1 MTVYGATNDSGV
13 RTGEL
18 RRVDVVVVGA
28 GQAGLSA
35 AYHLRRRGF
44 APYRAGADGGFVV
57 LDGDTAPGGAWAHR
71 SPSLRMATVHGFH
84 DLPDFE
90 LPEPDPDAPAREVV
104 PGYFA
109 AYEARHALPVVRPVR
124 VLAVRSASDLPDA
137 GTDARTGAGTDART
151 DTRTDG
157 GTEDGHEVAP
167 GGRLLVETDRGTW
180 STRALINA
188 TGTWTRPF
196 LPHYPGHF
204 AGRQLHYAAY
214 RGPEEFAG
222 RRVLVVGGGASAIQ
236 VLSEIATVGETV
248 WVTRTPPVFHDGP
261 FTPEY
266 GRAVVAKVEERVRQG
281 LPVRSVVSVTGL
293 GPSVAYRRAE
303 ELGAL
308 HRRPMFDRLT
318 EHGVAW
324 GDEELAVDAI
334 VWATGFRP
342 EVGHLAPLG
351 LRSAGGGI
359 ALTGPRATADPRV
372 HLVGYGPSAS
382 TVGANRAGRAAVNDI
397 VGLLGAPAPAA
408 PRPAG
413 PAVAP
418 AAGTAPA
425 AVGGREPV
433 TVAVR

>member
-1 MTVYGATNDSGV
+1 M
-13 RTGEL
+13 
-18 RRVDVVVVGA
+18 DVLVVGA

-44 APYRAGADGGFVV
+44 APHRAGADGGFVV
-57 LDGDTAPGGAWAHR
+57 LDADAAPGGAWAHR
-71 SPSLRMATVHGFH
+71 SPSLRMATVHGVH
-84 DLPDFE
+84 DLPDAEFPPPA
-90 LPEPDPDAPAREVV
+90 PEAPAREVV
-104 PGYFA
+104 PRYFA
-109 AYEARHALPVVRPVR
+109 AYEAQHALPVVRPVTVR
-124 VLAVRSASDLPDA
+124 AVRAENERPDS
-137 GTDARTGAGTDART
+137 
-151 DTRTDG
+151 
-157 GTEDGHEVAP
+157 
-167 GGRLLVETDRGTW
+167 RLLVETDRGTW

-196 LPHYPGHF
+196 LPHYPGRF
-204 AGRQLHYAAY
+204 AGRQLHYAEY
-214 RGPEEFAG
+214 RGPEEFTG
-222 RRVLVVGGGASAIQ
+222 KRVLVVGGGASAIQ
-236 VLSEIATVGETV
+236 VLSEVAAVGETV
-248 WVTRTPPVFHDGP
+248 WVTRSAPVYHDGP

-324 GDEELAVDAI
+324 GEEELAVDAI

-351 LRSAGGGI
+351 LRSPGGGI
-359 ALTGPRATADPRV
+359 ALTGTRATADPRV

-382 TVGANRAGRAAVNDI
+382 TVGANRAGRAAVNDL
-397 VGLLGAPAPAA
+397 VRLLGDPVLGKPAPGKPELSEPTLGEQA
-408 PRPAG
+408 PGEPELGEPAM
-413 PAVAP
+413 
-418 AAGTAPA
+418 APA
-425 AVGGREPV
+425 AV
-433 TVAVR
+433 

>member
-1 MTVYGATNDSGV
+1 M
-13 RTGEL
+13 
-18 RRVDVVVVGA
+18 RRVDVLVVGA

-44 APYRAGADGGFVV
+44 SPYRADAGTDTDTGTAAEVDGARADGAGFVV
-57 LDGDTAPGGAWAHR
+57 LDADDFPGGAWAHR

-90 LPEPDPDAPAREVV
+90 LPEPDPAAPAREVV

-109 AYEARHALPVVRPVR
+109 AYEAKHALPVVRPVR
-124 VLAVRSASDLPDA
+124 VRAVRSESDRPDA
-137 GTDARTGAGTDART
+137 
-151 DTRTDG
+151 
-157 GTEDGHEVAP
+157 
-167 GGRLLVETDRGTW
+167 RLLVETDAGTW

-204 AGRQLHYAAY
+204 AGRQLHYAEY

-222 RRVLVVGGGASAIQ
+222 KRVLVVGGGASAIQ
-236 VLSEIATVGETV
+236 VLSEVAAVGETV
-248 WVTRTPPVFHDGP
+248 WVTRTPPVFHEGP

-318 EHGVAW
+318 ERGVAW

-351 LRSAGGGI
+351 LRSPGGGI
-359 ALTGPRATADPRV
+359 ALSGTRATADPRV

-382 TVGANRAGRAAVNDI
+382 TVGANRAGRAAVNEL
-397 VGLLGAPAPAA
+397 VALLGAPAPVEAA
-408 PRPAG
+408 IGRP
-413 PAVAP
+413 
-418 AAGTAPA
+418 
-425 AVGGREPV
+425 
-433 TVAVR
+433 

>member
-1 MTVYGATNDSGV
+1 M
-13 RTGEL
+13 
-18 RRVDVVVVGA
+18 
-28 GQAGLSA
+28 
-35 AYHLRRRGF
+35 
-44 APYRAGADGGFVV
+44 
-57 LDGDTAPGGAWAHR
+57 
-71 SPSLRMATVHGFH
+71 
-84 DLPDFE
+84 
-90 LPEPDPDAPAREVV
+90 V

-109 AYEARHALPVVRPVR
+109 AYEARHALPVVRPV
-124 VLAVRSASDLPDA
+124 AVRAVRAESEHPDS
-137 GTDARTGAGTDART
+137 
-151 DTRTDG
+151 
-157 GTEDGHEVAP
+157 
-167 GGRLLVETDRGTW
+167 RLLVETDRGTW

-196 LPHYPGHF
+196 LPHYPGHY
-204 AGRQLHYAAY
+204 AGRQLHYADY

-222 RRVLVVGGGASAIQ
+222 KRVLVVGGGASAIQ
-236 VLSEIATVGETV
+236 VLSEVAAVGRTV
-248 WVTRTPPVFHDGP
+248 WVTRSEPVYHDGP

-308 HRRPMFDRLT
+308 HRQPMFDRLT

-351 LRSAGGGI
+351 LRSPGGGI
-359 ALTGPRATADPRV
+359 ALTGTRATADPRV

-382 TVGANRAGRAAVNDI
+382 TVGATGPGVR
-397 VGLLGAPAPAA
+397 PSTTCQA
-408 PRPAG
+408 PRGPGDGARPRDAVIPSGPTAWASRRSQAAG
-413 PAVAP
+413 PVRERGGGEGGHGRGGSAVVVDGHPVGERP
-418 AAGTAPA
+418 AWQ
-425 AVGGREPV
+425 
-433 TVAVR
+433 VRT

>member
-1 MTVYGATNDSGV
+1 MTVYGATNDGAADAG
-13 RTGEL
+13 TPADGT
-18 RRVDVVVVGA
+18 RRVDVLVVGA

-44 APYRAGADGGFVV
+44 APYRADADGGFVV
-57 LDGDTAPGGAWAHR
+57 LDADDAPGGAWAHR

-109 AYEARHALPVVRPVR
+109 AYEAKHALPVVRPVHVR
-124 VLAVRSASDLPDA
+124 AVRSESD
-137 GTDARTGAGTDART
+137 R
-151 DTRTDG
+151 
-157 GTEDGHEVAP
+157 P
-167 GGRLLVETDRGTW
+167 GSRLLVETDAGTW

-196 LPHYPGHF
+196 LPRYPGHF
-204 AGRQLHYAAY
+204 AGRQLHYAEY

-236 VLSEIATVGETV
+236 VLSEVAAVGETV
-248 WVTRTPPVFHDGP
+248 WVTRTPPVYHDGP

-281 LPVRSVVSVTGL
+281 LPVQSVVSVTGL

-324 GDEELAVDAI
+324 GEGPGSEELPVDAI

-351 LRSAGGGI
+351 LRSPGGGI
-359 ALTGPRATADPRV
+359 ALTGTAATADPRV

-382 TVGANRAGRAAVNDI
+382 TIGANRAGRAAVNAL
-397 VGLLGAPAPAA
+397 VALLGEPAQD
-408 PRPAG
+408 
-413 PAVAP
+413 
-418 AAGTAPA
+418 A
-425 AVGGREPV
+425 AVP
-433 TVAVR
+433 AQQS

>member
-1 MTVYGATNDSGV
+1 M
-13 RTGEL
+13 L
-18 RRVDVVVVGA
+18 VVGA

-57 LDGDTAPGGAWAHR
+57 LDADAGPGGAWAHR

-84 DLPDFE
+84 DLPDAE
-90 LPEPDPDAPAREVV
+90 LPPPDPEAPAREVV

-109 AYEARHALPVVRPVR
+109 AYEARHALPVVRPVTVR
-124 VLAVRSASDLPDA
+124 AVRAESAGPDS
-137 GTDARTGAGTDART
+137 
-151 DTRTDG
+151 
-157 GTEDGHEVAP
+157 
-167 GGRLLVETDRGTW
+167 RLLVETDRGTW
-180 STRALINA
+180 STRSLINA

-204 AGRQLHYAAY
+204 AGRQLHYAEY

-222 RRVLVVGGGASAIQ
+222 RRVLVVGGGASAVQ
-236 VLSEIATVGETV
+236 VLSEVAAVGETV
-248 WVTRTPPVFHDGP
+248 WVTRSEPVYHDGP

-303 ELGAL
+303 ELDAL

-351 LRSAGGGI
+351 LRSPGGGI
-359 ALTGPRATADPRV
+359 ALTGTRATADPRV

-382 TVGANRAGRAAVNDI
+382 TVGANRAGRAAVNDL
-397 VGLLGAPAPAA
+397 VKLLGD
-408 PRPAG
+408 
-413 PAVAP
+413 P
-418 AAGTAPA
+418 AAGDSTLGTPVPQRSTLGSPAPGKPTPGSPA
-425 AVGGREPV
+425 AGAPV
-433 TVAVR
+433 VEAAVV

>member
-1 MTVYGATNDSGV
+1 MVDVAV
-13 RTGEL
+13 
-18 RRVDVVVVGA
+18 VDVVVVGA

-44 APYRAGADGGFVV
+44 APYRPDADGGAGTGGFVV
-57 LDGDTAPGGAWAHR
+57 LDAGEAPGGAWAHR

-84 DLPDFE
+84 DLPDAE
-90 LPEPDPDAPAREVV
+90 LPPPDLDAPAREVV

-109 AYEARHALPVVRPVR
+109 AYEARHALPVVRPVT
-124 VLAVRSASDLPDA
+124 VHAVRAESGRPDS
-137 GTDARTGAGTDART
+137 
-151 DTRTDG
+151 
-157 GTEDGHEVAP
+157 
-167 GGRLLVETDRGTW
+167 RLLVETDRGVW

-196 LPHYPGHF
+196 LPHYPGRF
-204 AGRQLHYAAY
+204 TGRQLHYADY

-236 VLSEIATVGETV
+236 VLSEVAAVGETV
-248 WVTRTPPVFHDGP
+248 WATRSEPVFHEGP

-281 LPVRSVVSVTGL
+281 LPALSVVSVTGL

-308 HRRPMFDRLT
+308 RRRPMFDRLT
-318 EHGVAW
+318 EHGAVW
-324 GDEELAVDAI
+324 GEEEVAVDAI

-351 LRSAGGGI
+351 LRSPHGGI
-359 ALTGPRATADPRV
+359 ALTGTRATLDPRV

-382 TVGANRAGRAAVNDI
+382 TVGANRAGRAAVNDL
-397 VGLLGAPAPAA
+397 VGLLGDPL
-408 PRPAG
+408 
-413 PAVAP
+413 
-418 AAGTAPA
+418 
-425 AVGGREPV
+425 REPTGQDLEPSLAQV
-433 TVAVR
+433 QGA

>member
-1 MTVYGATNDSGV
+1 MNVYGATNGSGV
-13 RTGEL
+13 QTGGL

-44 APYRAGADGGFVV
+44 APYRAGSDGGFVV

-90 LPEPDPDAPAREVV
+90 LPAPDPDAPAREVV

-109 AYEARHALPVVRPVR
+109 AYETRHGLPVVRPVH
-124 VLAVRSASDLPDA
+124 VLAVRSASD
-137 GTDARTGAGTDART
+137 RT
-151 DTRTDG
+151 DTRPDTRPDG
-157 GTEDGHEVAP
+157 APEGGHEAVP
-167 GGRLLVETDRGTW
+167 GGRLVVETDRGTW

-214 RGPEEFAG
+214 RGPEEFVG

-236 VLSEIATVGETV
+236 VLSEIAAVGETV
-248 WVTRTPPVFHDGP
+248 WVTRTPPVYHDGP

-266 GRAVVAKVEERVRQG
+266 GRAVVAQVEERVRRG

-351 LRSAGGGI
+351 LRSSGGGI
-359 ALTGPRATADPRV
+359 ALTGTRATADPRV

-382 TVGANRAGRAAVNDI
+382 TIGANRAGRAAVNDI
-397 VGLLGAPAPAA
+397 VGLLGTPAA
-408 PRPAG
+408 AGPRPDTSAD
-413 PAVAP
+413 PVA
-418 AAGTAPA
+418 APEA
-425 AVGGREPV
+425 DSGREPV
-433 TVAVR
+433 AVAVR

>member
-1 MTVYGATNDSGV
+1 MTVYGATNGGGAPG
-13 RTGEL
+13 GEL

-44 APYRAGADGGFVV
+44 APYRAGSDGGFVV
-57 LDGDTAPGGAWAHR
+57 LDADDAPGGAWAHR

-109 AYEARHALPVVRPVR
+109 AYEARHALPVVRPVH
-124 VLAVRSASDLPDA
+124 VLAVRSASD
-137 GTDARTGAGTDART
+137 RRDART
-151 DTRTDG
+151 DGAPEGAPNDGPDG
-157 GTEDGHEVAP
+157 GPAALP
-167 GGRLLVETDRGTW
+167 GERLLVETDRGTW

-204 AGRQLHYAAY
+204 SGRQLHYAAY
-214 RGPEEFAG
+214 RGPQEFAG

-236 VLSEIATVGETV
+236 VLSEIAAVGETV
-248 WVTRTPPVFHDGP
+248 WVTRTPPVYHDGP

-351 LRSAGGGI
+351 LRSTGGGI
-359 ALTGPRATADPRV
+359 ALTGTRATADPRV

-382 TVGANRAGRAAVNDI
+382 TIGANRAGRAAVNDI
-397 VGLLGAPAPAA
+397 VGLLGVPTPVGPRSDAPAA
-408 PRPAG
+408 RTA
-413 PAVAP
+413 AAP
-418 AAGTAPA
+418 AAD
-425 AVGGREPV
+425 GGREPV
-433 TVAVR
+433 AVH

>member
-1 MTVYGATNDSGV
+1 MTVYGATN
-13 RTGEL
+13 GEAVGTADGARGAAADAGAV

-44 APYRAGADGGFVV
+44 APYRADADGGFVV
-57 LDGDTAPGGAWAHR
+57 LDADPAPGGAWAHR
-71 SPSLRMATVHGFH
+71 APSLRMATVHGVH

-90 LPEPDPDAPAREVV
+90 LPAPDPDAPAREVV

-109 AYEARHALPVVRPVR
+109 AYEAKHALPVVRPVR
-124 VLAVRSASDLPDA
+124 VLAVRSAAERPDA
-137 GTDARTGAGTDART
+137 
-151 DTRTDG
+151 
-157 GTEDGHEVAP
+157 
-167 GGRLLVETDRGTW
+167 RLLVETDSGTW
-180 STRALINA
+180 SARALINA

-196 LPHYPGHF
+196 LPHYPGRF
-204 AGRQLHYAAY
+204 AGRQLHYAEY

-236 VLSEIATVGETV
+236 VLSEVAAVGETV
-248 WVTRTPPVFHDGP
+248 WVTRSEPVYHEGP

-324 GDEELAVDAI
+324 GEAELPVDAI

-351 LRSAGGGI
+351 LRSPGGGI
-359 ALTGPRATADPRV
+359 ALTGTRASSDPRV

-382 TVGANRAGRAAVNDI
+382 TIGANRAGRAAVADL
-397 VGLLGAPAPAA
+397 VGLLGEP
-408 PRPAG
+408 G
-413 PAVAP
+413 PARAAALP
-418 AAGTAPA
+418 A
-425 AVGGREPV
+425 R
-433 TVAVR
+433 

>member
-1 MTVYGATNDSGV
+1 MTVYGATNSGPV
-13 RTGEL
+13 
-18 RRVDVVVVGA
+18 RRVDVVVIGA

-44 APYRAGADGGFVV
+44 APYREAVGGGGASEAGDTGGGFVV
-57 LDGDTAPGGAWAHR
+57 LDADDAPGGAWAHR
-71 SPSLRMATVHGFH
+71 SPSLLMATVHGFH
-84 DLPDFE
+84 DLPDVE
-90 LPEPDPDAPAREVV
+90 LPEVDPNAPAREVV

-109 AYEARHALPVVRPVR
+109 AYEAQHALPVVRPVQ
-124 VLAVRSASDLPDA
+124 VLAVRSESARPDA
-137 GTDARTGAGTDART
+137 
-151 DTRTDG
+151 
-157 GTEDGHEVAP
+157 
-167 GGRLLVETDRGTW
+167 RLLVETDSGTW
-180 STRALINA
+180 SARALINA

-196 LPHYPGHF
+196 LPHYPGRF

-222 RRVLVVGGGASAIQ
+222 KRVLVVGGGASAIQ
-236 VLSEIATVGETV
+236 VLSEVAAVGETV
-248 WVTRTPPVFHDGP
+248 WVTRTPPVYHAGP

-308 HRRPMFDRLT
+308 RRRPMFDRLT

-351 LRSAGGGI
+351 LRSPGGGI
-359 ALTGPRATADPRV
+359 ALTGTRATADPRV

-382 TVGANRAGRAAVNDI
+382 TVGANRAGRAAVNEI
-397 VGLLGAPAPAA
+397 VGLLGAPAGA
-408 PRPAG
+408 
-413 PAVAP
+413 AVA
-418 AAGTAPA
+418 AVEPA
-425 AVGGREPV
+425 AVAVAAVEPAA
-433 TVAVR
+433 VAVAAG

>member
-1 MTVYGATNDSGV
+1 M
-13 RTGEL
+13 
-18 RRVDVVVVGA
+18 DVLVVGA

-44 APYRAGADGGFVV
+44 APHQAGADGGFVV
-57 LDGDTAPGGAWAHR
+57 LDADAAPGGAWAHR
-71 SPSLRMATVHGFH
+71 SPSLRMATVHGVH
-84 DLPDFE
+84 DLPDTEFPPPA
-90 LPEPDPDAPAREVV
+90 PEAPAREVV
-104 PGYFA
+104 PRYFA
-109 AYEARHALPVVRPVR
+109 AYEARHALPVVRPVTVR
-124 VLAVRSASDLPDA
+124 AVRAETERPDS
-137 GTDARTGAGTDART
+137 
-151 DTRTDG
+151 
-157 GTEDGHEVAP
+157 
-167 GGRLLVETDRGTW
+167 RLLVETDRGTW
-180 STRALINA
+180 SARALINA

-196 LPHYPGHF
+196 LPHYPGRF
-204 AGRQLHYAAY
+204 AGRQLHYAEY
-214 RGPEEFAG
+214 RGPEEFTG

-236 VLSEIATVGETV
+236 VLSEVAAVGETV
-248 WVTRTPPVFHDGP
+248 WVTRSAPVYHDGP

-324 GDEELAVDAI
+324 GEEELAVDAI

-351 LRSAGGGI
+351 LRSPGGGI
-359 ALTGPRATADPRV
+359 ALTGTRATADPRV

-382 TVGANRAGRAAVNDI
+382 TVGANRAGRAAVNDL
-397 VGLLGAPAPAA
+397 VRLLGDPVLGKPELSEPTLGEQAPGEPAME
-408 PRPAG
+408 
-413 PAVAP
+413 
-418 AAGTAPA
+418 PA
-425 AVGGREPV
+425 AV
-433 TVAVR
+433 

>member
-1 MTVYGATNDSGV
+1 MTVYGATNPGEV
-13 RTGEL
+13 RH
-18 RRVDVVVVGA
+18 VDVLVVGA

-44 APYRAGADGGFVV
+44 APSPTGTGQEGGFVV
-57 LDGDTAPGGAWAHR
+57 LDADAAPGGAWAHR

-90 LPEPDPDAPAREVV
+90 LPEPDPEAPAREVV

-109 AYEARHALPVVRPVR
+109 AYEAKHALPVVRPVTVR
-124 VLAVRSASDLPDA
+124 AVRAESPSPHA
-137 GTDARTGAGTDART
+137 
-151 DTRTDG
+151 
-157 GTEDGHEVAP
+157 
-167 GGRLLVETDRGTW
+167 RLLVETDTGTW

-204 AGRQLHYAAY
+204 AGRRLHYADY

-236 VLSEIATVGETV
+236 VLSEVAAVGETV
-248 WVTRTPPVFHDGP
+248 WVTRTPPVYHEGP
-261 FTPEY
+261 FTSEY
-266 GRAVVAKVEERVRQG
+266 GREVVAKVEERVRRG

-318 EHGVAW
+318 ERGVAW

-342 EVGHLAPLG
+342 EVGHLAGLG
-351 LRSAGGGI
+351 LRSPGGGI
-359 ALTGPRATADPRV
+359 ALTGTRATADPRV

-382 TVGANRAGRAAVNDI
+382 TIGANRAGRAAVNEI
-397 VGLLGAPAPAA
+397 VTLLGD
-408 PRPAG
+408 PAG
-413 PAVAP
+413 AD
-418 AAGTAPA
+418 A
-425 AVGGREPV
+425 AVVG
-433 TVAVR
+433 

>member
-1 MTVYGATNDSGV
+1 MTVYGATNPGEV
-13 RTGEL
+13 RH
-18 RRVDVVVVGA
+18 VDVLVVGA

-44 APYRAGADGGFVV
+44 APSPTGTGQEGGFVV
-57 LDGDTAPGGAWAHR
+57 LDADEAPGGAWAHR

-90 LPEPDPDAPAREVV
+90 LPEPDPEAPAREVV

-109 AYEARHALPVVRPVR
+109 AYEAKHALPVVRPVTVR
-124 VLAVRSASDLPDA
+124 AVRAESPSPDA
-137 GTDARTGAGTDART
+137 
-151 DTRTDG
+151 
-157 GTEDGHEVAP
+157 
-167 GGRLLVETDRGTW
+167 RLLVETDTGTW

-204 AGRQLHYAAY
+204 AGRRLHYADY

-236 VLSEIATVGETV
+236 VLSEVAAVGETV
-248 WVTRTPPVFHDGP
+248 WVTRTPPVYHEGP
-261 FTPEY
+261 FTSEY
-266 GRAVVAKVEERVRQG
+266 GREVVAKVEERVRRG

-342 EVGHLAPLG
+342 EVGHLAGLG
-351 LRSAGGGI
+351 LRSPGGGI
-359 ALTGPRATADPRV
+359 ALTGTRATADPRV

-382 TVGANRAGRAAVNDI
+382 TIGANRAGRAAVNEI
-397 VGLLGAPAPAA
+397 VTLLGD
-408 PRPAG
+408 PAG
-413 PAVAP
+413 AD
-418 AAGTAPA
+418 A
-425 AVGGREPV
+425 AVVG
-433 TVAVR
+433 

>member
-1 MTVYGATNDSGV
+1 MTVYGATTSGANPSSDE
-13 RTGEL
+13 G
-18 RRVDVVVVGA
+18 RRVDVLVIGA

-44 APYRAGADGGFVV
+44 APHRADTDGGFVV
-57 LDGDTAPGGAWAHR
+57 LDADPAPGGAWAHR

-90 LPEPDPDAPAREVV
+90 LPEPDPNAPAREVV

-109 AYEARHALPVVRPVR
+109 AYEARHALPVVRPVK
-124 VLAVRSASDLPDA
+124 VLAVRSASARPDA
-137 GTDARTGAGTDART
+137 
-151 DTRTDG
+151 
-157 GTEDGHEVAP
+157 
-167 GGRLLVETDRGTW
+167 RLLVETDSGTW

-196 LPHYPGHF
+196 LPHYPGRF
-204 AGRQLHYAAY
+204 GGRQLHYAAY
-214 RGPEEFAG
+214 RGPEEFTG

-236 VLSEIATVGETV
+236 VLSEVAAVGETV
-248 WVTRTPPVFHDGP
+248 WVTRTPPVYHDGP
-261 FTPEY
+261 FSPEY

-318 EHGVAW
+318 ERGVAW
-324 GDEELAVDAI
+324 GEEELAVDAI

-351 LRSAGGGI
+351 LRSPGGGI
-359 ALTGPRATADPRV
+359 ALTGTRATADPRV
-372 HLVGYGPSAS
+372 HLVGFGPSAS
-382 TVGANRAGRAAVNDI
+382 TVGANRAGRAAVNGI
-397 VGLLGAPAPAA
+397 VTLLGAPSPAEAAAPAA
-408 PRPAG
+408 TG
-413 PAVAP
+413 
-418 AAGTAPA
+418 
-425 AVGGREPV
+425 
-433 TVAVR
+433 